1 LSATRKLSCNGVREA
16 IEANRR
22 GTWTINAVTGNS
34 GEAATKIYIQ
44 MTPLPPAAMKWRK
57 GLRGG
62 VGLVLCVV
70 GFMLA
75 RTTVYREIT
84 VVVNAGGCR
93 LVTDVIDQ
101 GNDDVRGYVVL
112 YHGLAAN
119 KKIMAYL
126 ARGFAN
132 QNMRVFVPDLP
143 GHGRTPGPFSF
154 ERAESCAG
162 ALVQELSARRA
173 IDLQRTM
180 LAGHSMGGAIAIR
193 VAARVGVAGV
203 IGISPAPMRA
213 AHGVPGDMLPYT
225 NPPPV
230 PPHTLAISAAFE
242 PLGIRELTRDLI
254 TGAGSESGKYLFM
267 PRATHVS
274 VLFDRRVLHAA
285 QEWTAETLHFPV
297 ELSAPSNAHLVGA
310 LAGLTGILLIAGPF
324 VRETVGVQ
332 RVATAGAALPEIGPG
347 RGAQAVGLRGPAG
360 AGRLRPA
367 LQVGGDASSVPF
379 GDAVVA
385 SQGAGGELT
394 AVPVLRALLE
404 VAAVS
409 FVAVTILRFWNPLS
423 FVRVYNGSYFA
434 SFLLILGVGLLLIH
448 HKSVR
453 ALFPIKIN
461 ILLLALV
468 AGFVLHLLVT
478 GWLDLTLTEAWLS
491 WARWAR
497 VPVVFAAA
505 FAYLLAEEL
514 LLGPISGRRKAAR
527 FLLAF
532 VLRLIAFLVLVFG
545 IFVLHSG
552 AILIFLL
559 SIYLAL
565 FFVLQ
570 RLGMDIV
577 RQQTESP
584 IAAAVFGAILLAG
597 FCLVIFPVT

>member
-1 LSATRKLSCNGVREA
+1 
-16 IEANRR
+16 
-22 GTWTINAVTGNS
+22 
-34 GEAATKIYIQ
+34 
-44 MTPLPPAAMKWRK
+44 MKWRK
-57 GLRGG
+57 STRAAL
-62 VGLVLCVV
+62 GLVLCVV
-70 GFMLA
+70 GFVLA
-75 RTTVYREIT
+75 RAASYRETAVMIG
-84 VVVNAGGCR
+84 AGGCR

-101 GNDDVRGYVVL
+101 GNDDVRGFVVL
-112 YHGLAAN
+112 FHGLAAN

-126 ARGFAN
+126 ARGFAS
-132 QNMRVFVPDLP
+132 QNLRVFVPDLP

-173 IDLQRTM
+173 IDPQRTM

-203 IGISPAPMRA
+203 TAISPAPMRA

-230 PPHTLAISAAFE
+230 PPHTLAISAALE

-254 TGAGSESGKYLFM
+254 TGDTGGTGKYLFM
-267 PRATHVS
+267 PGATHVS
-274 VLFDRRVLHAA
+274 VLFDKRVVHAS
-285 QEWTAETLHFPV
+285 QEWTAETLHFPA
-297 ELSAPSNAHLVGA
+297 ELSAPSYAPLVGS
-310 LAGLTGILLIAGPF
+310 LAGLAGILLLAGPF
-324 VRETVGVQ
+324 VRETVGVRQ
-332 RVATAGAALPEIGPG
+332 AATDDAASSEIQPR
-347 RGAQAVGLRGPAG
+347 RGAQAAGLRG
-360 AGRLRPA
+360 LRPA
-367 LQVGGDASSVPF
+367 LQVGGAGPIVPRDAAADSQN
-379 GDAVVA
+379 A
-385 SQGAGGELT
+385 SGALA

-404 VAAVS
+404 ATAISFLAVL
-409 FVAVTILRFWNPLS
+409 ILRFWNPLS
-423 FVRVYNGSYFA
+423 FVRLYNGSYFA

-448 HKSVR
+448 YKSVR
-453 ALFPIKIN
+453 ALFPTKIN

-468 AGFVLHLLVT
+468 AGFLLHLLVT
-478 GWLDLTLTEAWLS
+478 GWLDLTFTEAWLRWS
-491 WARWAR
+491 RWAR

-514 LLGPISGRRKAAR
+514 LLGPLTAR
-527 FLLAF
+527 GKRARLLLAF
-532 VLRLIAFLVLVFG
+532 TVRLVAFLALVFG

-552 AILIFLL
+552 AILLILL
-559 SIYLAL
+559 AVYLAL